1 MRLQLLLSLLLVTTG
16 HALASAEELC
26 VCRYCQQGHGQ
37 LSNQGLA
44 AEPGESSGARR
55 YAPDRLVDVLNIQI
69 DVTPNFEERTIQGEA
84 TLTFAPISKPVEEL
98 QLDAVD
104 LWITSVEG
112 SQQVQEFVNDGEH
125 LTILFEEPLKIGREA
140 SVTIRYSAEPQKGL
154 YFRTKELGYP
164 DGDRHL
170 WTQGEPHEARHW
182 FPCFD
187 YPNERSSSEV
197 TCRVPKELTVLSN
210 GRVVSAEVDETTGLK
225 ATHWRQDKS
234 HASYL
239 ICLAAGRFAKLEDQ
253 CGDVKLGFYTQ
264 PSLAEHAKNSFADT
278 AKIMEFYQEEIGVP
292 YPWDKYDQVTIL
304 DFTSGGMENTTL
316 TTLTHRTIFSD
327 ETENINSSRNLDAH
341 EMAHQWFG
349 DYVTCEDWA
358 NLWLNE
364 GFATYYTHLYN
375 GHALGRDE
383 MLYGLH
389 RDAQGRVLTQQKDTR
404 PIVYRDY
411 SAAWDQFDFRA
422 YPKGSWVLHML
433 RNQLGEQ
440 VYRQA
445 IKSYLEKHALSSVS
459 TPDLIAELEDA
470 SGQSLDRF
478 FDQWVYHGG
487 FPMLKIDYQWLPK
500 EKLARVTIKQT
511 QKTDDKVLLFHL
523 PATLRFLV
531 DGKPVDHQVKI
542 NEAEE
547 VFYVPLAA
555 KPEIVRFDPEL
566 ALLAKVDFTKP
577 QAMLEAQLK
586 NKNDMIGRLMA
597 AEALGKKKD
606 QQSITALQEALNNDA
621 FYGVRVAAAKAL
633 GKRQTDQ
640 AYDALTASMNQRD
653 ARVRLAVV
661 EAVGRY
667 YRPETL
673 AKLQQVVTT
682 EQNPAIASAAVTALG
697 AFHEPP
703 AYDAIRHAIQS
714 RTFQNTLAVS
724 AIEAVAKTADPQLE
738 PELRRT
744 IKTRRHELTDAGLAS
759 AMTALGKLAG
769 ESEDKTAAREL
780 LEKELNAPARRVR
793 IAAVEAL
800 GELGDPK
807 SLAALST
814 LGDAEDS
821 RVASAAKKAID
832 KIEQDA
838 PRVPAELGQLRKLV
852 RELKDQQEKLQQQVG
867 ELTKKEAA
875 NK

>member
-1 MRLQLLLSLLLVTTG
+1 MRFPLLLSLLLVTTG
-16 HALASAEELC
+16 HALSSAEELC
-26 VCRYCQQGHGQ
+26 VCRYCQGGARGYQ
-37 LSNQGLA
+37 LAG
-44 AEPGESSGARR
+44 EPGEASGARH
-55 YAPDRLVDVLNIQI
+55 YAPDRLVDVLNIKI
-69 DVTPNFEERTIQGEA
+69 DVTPNYEERTIEGEA
-84 TLTFAPISKPVEEL
+84 TLTFAPISKPVDQL

-104 LWITSVEG
+104 LRIQSVVG
-112 SQQVQEFVNDGEH
+112 SQTVKEFVADGEH

-164 DGDRHL
+164 DGDMHL

-187 YPNERSSSEV
+187 YPNERSTSEV
-197 TCRVPKELTVLSN
+197 ICRVPQELTVLSN
-210 GRVVSAEVDETTGLK
+210 GKIVSEEVDEKTGLK

-234 HASYL
+234 HANYL
-239 ICLAAGRFAKLEDQ
+239 ICLAAGRFAKLEDK

-264 PSLAEHAKNSFADT
+264 PSLAEHAGNAFADT
-278 AKIMEFYQEEIGVP
+278 GKIMEFYQEEIGVP

-327 ETENINSSRNLDAH
+327 ETENIHSSRNLDAH

-383 MLYGLH
+383 MLYGLY

-433 RNQLGEQ
+433 RNQLGEK

-445 IKSYLEKHALSSVS
+445 IKNYLEKHALSSVS

-487 FPMLKIDYQWLPK
+487 CPRLKIDYQWLPK
-500 EKLARVTIKQT
+500 EKLARVGIKQT
-511 QKTDDKVLLFHL
+511 QKTDDKVLMFHL
-523 PATLRFLV
+523 PATVRFIV
-531 DGKPVDHQVKI
+531 DGKPVDRAVKI
-542 NEAEE
+542 NQAAEE
-547 VFYVPLAA
+547 FYFPLAA

-566 ALLAKVDFTKP
+566 ALLAKIDFAKP

-586 NKNDMIGRLMA
+586 NEDDMIGRLMA
-597 AEALGKKKD
+597 VEALGKKKD
-606 QQSITALQEALNNDA
+606 KQSIAALRKALNNDA
-621 FYGVRVAAAKAL
+621 FYGVRVAAAGAL
-633 GKRQTDQ
+633 GKRQTDE
-640 AYDALTASMNQRD
+640 AYAALTGSMGQDD

-673 AKLQQVVTT
+673 EKLKHVVQT
-682 EQNPAIASAAVTALG
+682 EKNPAIAGAAVSALG
-697 AFHEPP
+697 AFHESP
-703 AYDAIRHAIQS
+703 AYDAIRQAIQS

-724 AIEAVAKTADPQLE
+724 AIEAAAKSADPQLE
-738 PELRRT
+738 PELRRA
-744 IKTRRHELTDAGLAS
+744 IQTRRHELTDAGLAS

-769 ESEDKTAAREL
+769 ETEDKTAAREL
-780 LEKELNAPARRVR
+780 LEKELNAPARRVQ

-807 SLAALST
+807 SVAALSN

-821 RVASAAKKAID
+821 RVASAAKRAID

-838 PRVPAELGQLRKLV
+838 PQVPAELGQLRKLV
-852 RELKDQQEKLQQQVG
+852 RELKEQQEKLQQQVS
-867 ELTKKEAA
+867 ELSKKEAA
-875 NK
+875 KK